1 MNGERPAASIGSAS
15 HERSARAPFPKPPK
29 SARDQEQRSRL
40 VRALQW
46 AYAWM
51 KSSPWAKPLGKGLL
65 AAFALGLLA
74 ALGGSALAGAKDA
87 STSAGTGPPASAAPA
102 TTVLAETVIEAP
114 HVGAGAG
121 AGSTAG
127 GSANANDGGSLPV
140 EQAHPPSTPASATG
154 KASAENP
161 VSLNS
166 ATLED
171 LRRLPGIGPKKAEAI
186 LALRTKLGKFK
197 RPEDLMRVKG
207 IGRGTFK
214 KLRPLVRVDE

>member
-1 MNGERPAASIGSAS
+1 MSGEQPASSLRSAS
-15 HERSARAPFPKPPK
+15 RGRTALTSFPKPGE
-29 SARDQEQRSRL
+29 ARTD
-40 VRALQW
+40 VRERRARVMGALQW
-46 AYAWM
+46 VYAWM
-51 KSSPWAKPLGKGLL
+51 KTSPWAKPIGKGLL
-65 AAFALGLLA
+65 AVLALGLLA

-87 STSAGTGPPASAAPA
+87 SPSAGTGPPASAAPA

-114 HVGAGAG
+114 HAGASATG
-121 AGSTAG
+121 NGSAN
-127 GSANANDGGSLPV
+127 ANANDGGGLPV
-140 EQAHPPSTPASATG
+140 DPAHPPSSPAGATG

-214 KLRPLVRVDE
+214 KLRPLVRVDD

>member
-1 MNGERPAASIGSAS
+1 MDP
-15 HERSARAPFPKPPK
+15 
-29 SARDQEQRSRL
+29 
-40 VRALQW
+40 
-46 AYAWM
+46 
-51 KSSPWAKPLGKGLL
+51 
-65 AAFALGLLA
+65 
-74 ALGGSALAGAKDA
+74 
-87 STSAGTGPPASAAPA
+87 
-102 TTVLAETVIEAP
+102 
-114 HVGAGAG
+114 
-121 AGSTAG
+121 
-127 GSANANDGGSLPV
+127 
-140 EQAHPPSTPASATG
+140 AHPPSSPAGATG

-214 KLRPLVRVDE
+214 KLRPLVRVDD

>member
-1 MNGERPAASIGSAS
+1 MSGERPVASVLALPR
-15 HERSARAPFPKPPK
+15 ERPPRTPFTSP
-29 SARDQEQRSRL
+29 AEAERDRRSRF

-46 AYAWM
+46 IYAWT
-51 KSSPWAKPLGKGLL
+51 KGSPWTKPIGKGLL
-65 AAFALGLLA
+65 AALALGLLA

-87 STSAGTGPPASAAPA
+87 NMSAGTGPPASAAPA

-114 HVGAGAG
+114 R
-121 AGSTAG
+121 AGSSG
-127 GSANANDGGSLPV
+127 NEPANVVPDGGGGVPIDP
-140 EQAHPPSTPASATG
+140 AHPPSPAGAAG
-154 KASAENP
+154 KATPENP

-166 ATLED
+166 ATFED

-214 KLRPLVRVDE
+214 KLRPLVRVDD

>member
-1 MNGERPAASIGSAS
+1 MSGARLDHPARSGSR
-15 HERSARAPFPKPPK
+15 ERAPFPKN
-29 SARDQEQRSRL
+29 AENEGDRRSRF
-40 VRALQW
+40 VRVLQW
-46 AYAWM
+46 IYAWM
-51 KSSPWAKPLGKGLL
+51 KGSPWAKPIGKGLL
-65 AAFALGLLA
+65 AALALGLLA

-87 STSAGTGPPASAAPA
+87 STSAGTGPPASATPA

-114 HVGAGAG
+114 HAGA
-121 AGSTAG
+121 
-127 GSANANDGGSLPV
+127 SATEAADVVANDGGGVPV
-140 EQAHPPSTPASATG
+140 DPAHPPSTPAGAAG
-154 KASAENP
+154 KATAENP

-166 ATLED
+166 ATFED

-214 KLRPLVRVDE
+214 KLRPLVRVDD